1 MRKQRRLKHL
11 FILLLFSSSAFSHT
25 NQDLEPGVD
34 RWKIKVSDEN
44 FVSNDNAKPVTLKK
58 LLTLPLL
65 EKKYSTND
73 YDETLIPKKIGTLKE
88 GDIIST
94 KGYLH
99 LVAIE
104 NASGTHKDGDYHIQI
119 TPNRKWSDSCFI
131 VEIPYEEF
139 ASSTELKSL
148 CESNRVFIR
157 ERLLHNV
164 NKEPSTGGNVMQSE
178 VYVKVTGQLFYD
190 AIHAAQMGNPDPK
203 KRKFRGKKGIGPT
216 PMHSYTAWEIHPVT
230 KIEFAPKPK

>member
-148 CESNRVFIR
+148 CESNRVFI
-157 ERLLHNV
+157 
-164 NKEPSTGGNVMQSE
+164 
-178 VYVKVTGQLFYD
+178 
-190 AIHAAQMGNPDPK
+190 
-203 KRKFRGKKGIGPT
+203 
-216 PMHSYTAWEIHPVT
+216 
-230 KIEFAPKPK
+230 